1 MAFPSNPSD
10 GDIFSRFN
18 RQYTYNATI
27 GKWSAVKATPVSTL
41 ASIESNIVPAENT
54 NVDLGSA
61 DNRIRDIYL
70 KSDSVINIG
79 DRAVTSNSF
88 LHYMTMVQSGTI
100 TAPFTGLARA
110 YPPIDITISSM
121 KASVGTTPS
130 ADLVFDLMKNGVSVQ
145 SFTIVAGEYTA
156 SQSGLTI
163 SVTTTDYLSIN
174 IVSGTGASDLKV
186 DFTYSLT

>member
-1 MAFPSNPSD
+1 MAFPSSPTN
-10 GDIFSRFN
+10 GQIANRFGRKFQFN
-18 RQYTYNATI
+18 STSETWI
-27 GKWSAVKATPVSTL
+27 PVQSVAASTL
-41 ASIESNIVPAENT
+41 AETSINTLSDIDLQTTPPQDGDALAWDSAVSKFVPTAQPKYIV
-54 NVDLGSA
+54 
-61 DNRIRDIYL
+61 
-70 KSDSVINIG
+70 
-79 DRAVTSNSF
+79 
-88 LHYMTMVQSGTI
+88 MTQPGTI

-145 SFTIVAGEYTA
+145 SFTVLAGEYTA
-156 SQSGLTI
+156 SQSGLNI

-174 IVSGTGASDLKV
+174 IVSGTGASDLKI